1 MIKIH
6 SNYLVSNEN
15 TKISI
20 LYKISIYC
28 TVSKKSQN
36 TLRSDKCFESWVK
49 KKDSIKK
56 HTKKRCFE
64 LKSLFNR
71 NGLNQGD
78 RYLDGIWSSD
88 N

>member
-1 MIKIH
+1 MTLTW
-6 SNYLVSNEN
+6 YY

-20 LYKISIYC
+20 LYKISVC
-28 TVSKKSQN
+28 TVSKSLKTCVEVTSV
-36 TLRSDKCFESWVK
+36 FESWVK

-56 HTKKRCFE
+56 AYKKKCFE

-71 NGLNQGD
+71 NGLNLGD